1 MKMNRTLS
9 IIFNILYAITIFNI
23 WYVGFA
29 LFRIRGIYRGDLPE
43 KGRELLDFYATHPLH
58 GLMNMFATCLAM
70 PAGTIFCLLGMGKD
84 LQSQSLWINL
94 INISNVIC
102 GNCFMFNAM
111 EWINSERSY

>member
-58 GLMNMFATCLAM
+58 GLSKLNVTNCLIVPILQCICTC
-70 PAGTIFCLLGMGKD
+70 PI
-84 LQSQSLWINL
+84 Q
-94 INISNVIC
+94 
-102 GNCFMFNAM
+102 
-111 EWINSERSY
+111 